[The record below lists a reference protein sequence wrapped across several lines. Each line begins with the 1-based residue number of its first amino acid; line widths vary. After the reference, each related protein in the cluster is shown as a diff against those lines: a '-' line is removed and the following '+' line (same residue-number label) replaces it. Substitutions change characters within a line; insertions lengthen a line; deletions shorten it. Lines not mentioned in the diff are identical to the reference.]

1 MASADVLDMSLADV
15 AAAIR
20 RRVIS
25 SEEVTRACLERAQ
38 ATQPTVNA
46 FISLEGDEALAAAR
60 ALDVELKQG
69 KIKGPLHGVPLAH
82 KDMFYRKGRVVTCG
96 SRIRRDFVPD
106 LTATV
111 ITRLEEAGAVYLGA
125 LNMSEFAGGPTG
137 HNEHFGDCCNPWNPQ
152 HVSGGS
158 SSGSGAAVAAR
169 AAYGALGSDT
179 GGSIRI
185 PAACCGVVGLK
196 PTYGL
201 VSRHGAMPRSW
212 SLDHMGPLTRTVRD
226 CALMTQVIAG
236 SDPKDTTT
244 NPLPVPD
251 YEAALTRDVKGLRI
265 GFPANYFFDDCDDEV
280 RAIFDQALAVFASL
294 GGEVVEVEFPEPV
307 TMARMNDTI
316 SKSEAATI
324 HRKWMAARPDDY
336 GHHVFARVESGFHI
350 PATLYIE
357 ALALRGRLVQRVCDD
372 VFGYC
377 DAFLAPVLPFPAPL
391 RTETAFGHAV
401 DVPQLIAR
409 MTYRTRPFCYL
420 GLPALGIPVGFT
432 ASGLP
437 LGMQLVGRPF
447 DEATLF
453 AIGHAYQA
461 ETDWHKVGPSI

>member
-1 MASADVLDMSLADV
+1 MATSDVLDMSLADI

-20 RRVIS
+20 QRVVS
-25 SEEVTRACLERAQ
+25 SEEVTQACIERAQ
-38 ATQPTVNA
+38 ATQSTVNA
-46 FISLEGDEALAAAR
+46 FISLEADEALATAR
-60 ALDVELKQG
+60 ALDAELKQG
-69 KIKGPLHGVPLAH
+69 KIRGPLHGVPLAH

-96 SRIRRDFVPD
+96 STIRRDFVPD
-106 LTATV
+106 ITATV
-111 ITRLEEAGAVYLGA
+111 IARLEEAGAVYLGG

-158 SSGSGAAVAAR
+158 SSGSAAAVAAR

-201 VSRHGAMPRSW
+201 ISRHGAMPRSW

-226 CALMTQVIAG
+226 CALMTQVVAG
-236 SDPKDTTT
+236 ADPKDATT
-244 NPLPVPD
+244 NPLPVPN
-251 YEAALTRDVKGLRI
+251 YEAALTREIKGLRI
-265 GFPANYFFDDCDDEV
+265 GTPANYFFDDCESEA
-280 RAIFDQALAVFASL
+280 RAIFDQALGMLAAL
-294 GGEVVEVEFPEPV
+294 GAKVVKLEFPAPV

-316 SKSEAATI
+316 SKAEAATI

-336 GHHVFARVESGFHI
+336 GHHVFARVEAGFHI
-350 PATLYIE
+350 PATQYIE
-357 ALALRGRLVQRVCDD
+357 ALAMRGRYTEQVCKD
-372 VFGYC
+372 VFGNC
-377 DAFLAPVLPFPAPL
+377 DAFLAPVLPFSAPL
-391 RTETAFGHAV
+391 RTETAFGNAS

-420 GLPALGIPVGFT
+420 GLPALSIPVGFT

-461 ETDWHKVGPSI
+461 ETDWHKAGPSV